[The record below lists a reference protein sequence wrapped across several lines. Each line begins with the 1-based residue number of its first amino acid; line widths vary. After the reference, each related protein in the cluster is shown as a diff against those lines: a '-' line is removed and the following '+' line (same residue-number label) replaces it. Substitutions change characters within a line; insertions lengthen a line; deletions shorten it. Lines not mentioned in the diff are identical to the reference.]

1 MRFSPIF
8 CHFVEL
14 LADNYLRN
22 DTVIRFLDQKN
33 QSLKLK
39 SIAEGGQESCREAD
53 RQESIF
59 NSRTIQEGMNN
70 AFSGI
75 VHAGMNRHE
84 QA

>member
-1 MRFSPIF
+1 
-8 CHFVEL
+8 
-14 LADNYLRN
+14 
-22 DTVIRFLDQKN
+22 
-33 QSLKLK
+33 LKLK
-39 SIAEGGQESCREAD
+39 SIAEGGHESCREAD